1 MQKNCWLILA
11 VILILKYN
19 KHMPDIS
26 ETLNILEQTIIT
38 RLSAIEAKEL
48 KELKKNFEALLSG
61 FQTLRK
67 RLIEKAII
75 TENPYKYETSITK
88 LGKPP
93 ETAFTETNKA
103 EEMSNRLYLY
113 EAYLDYVFNY
123 FPFTSDALNFKN
135 INELRHL
142 VSYFDFI
149 KLSTNS
155 ANINTRVL
163 AEYLSVL
170 LRSSNTILSELNN
183 QILSILKNSS
193 EKILAILQEIEFVQK
208 ERYKTFI
215 KKIIY
220 KNHSSGLEK
229 LQLRKNEII
238 KETKAVIQS
247 LNEPIID
254 AYITE
259 AFDEIVNFKPDDFD
273 KLIKKLKAENIEEK
287 KKKDVNYRIILNDAI
302 NGLAGASFSLETII
316 EILKYNHAILIT
328 IHNSFFSKLIE
339 SIKQFLSRKSGEH
352 IYELEFLDPL
362 TNKIKIEPVNY
373 DAFINELETIYKKL
387 TALADNKS
395 TLARKVKASSE
406 EQVLGFLVKLIE
418 ALQVELRKIQAFD
431 AFFLKEFENNN
442 IKHKFK
448 SALSAQNILKET
460 LIKANQR
467 RYEYIAT
474 KEEEEQ
480 LKKLGIK

>member
-1 MQKNCWLILA
+1 
-11 VILILKYN
+11 
-19 KHMPDIS
+19 MPEIS
-26 ETLNILEQTIIT
+26 ENLNILEQTIIN
-38 RLSAIEAKEL
+38 RLSAIETKEL
-48 KELKKNFEALLSG
+48 KELRKNFEALLSG
-61 FQTLRK
+61 FQTFRK

-88 LGKPP
+88 LGTPP
-93 ETAFTETNKA
+93 ETAFTETNKT

-123 FPFTSDALNFKN
+123 FPFTSDSLDFKN

-142 VSYFDFI
+142 VTYFDFI

-155 ANINTRVL
+155 ANINTRIL

-170 LRSSNTILSELNN
+170 LRSSNTVLSELNN

-215 KKIIY
+215 KKIIN
-220 KNHSSGLEK
+220 KNHSSELDK

-238 KETKAVIQS
+238 KETKSVLQN

-254 AYITE
+254 AYISE

-273 KLIKKLKAENIEEK
+273 KLLKKLKAENTEQK
-287 KKKDVNYRIILNDAI
+287 KKKEINYRIILNDAV
-302 NGLAGASFSLETII
+302 NGLAGANFSLETVI
-316 EILKYNHAILIT
+316 EILKYNHAILLT
-328 IHNSFFSKLIE
+328 INNGFLSKLVE
-339 SIKQFLSRKSGEH
+339 SIKQFFSRKSGEH
-352 IYELEFLDPL
+352 VYELEFLDPL
-362 TNKIKIEPVNY
+362 TSKRKIEPINY
-373 DAFINELETIYKKL
+373 DAFINELETILKKL
-387 TALADNKS
+387 LALSDSKS
-395 TLARKVKASSE
+395 TLARKVKASSD
-406 EQVLGFLVKLIE
+406 EQVLSFLVRLIE
-418 ALQVELRKIQAFD
+418 AMQVELRKIQAFD
-431 AFFLKEFENNN
+431 AFFLKEFEKNN

-448 SALSAQNILKET
+448 SAISAQNILKET
-460 LIKANQR
+460 IIKANQR

-480 LKKLGIK
+480 LKKLGIE